1 MSPLVSVVMP
11 VYNAAATVEEALRS
25 LLVQTH
31 ADLEIIVVD
40 DGSTDG
46 TPDVIAGIRDAR
58 IRLLRQ
64 EHLGLVGAL
73 NAGCTLA
80 RGEYIARLDGDDI
93 ASERRI
99 EAQLAF
105 MEQREEVGLLGTWAR
120 IVKEGEPPRIFA
132 PPSSDAALRRCLL
145 LDSPFVHSSVM
156 FRREAYVE
164 SGGYPDGLN
173 EDYRLWIRI
182 ARSWKVAVLPTVLVT
197 HRVYPGSYTRSIR
210 RRKVLRARL
219 ATQWEATRALGLW
232 LAAIP
237 ALGLTTVAYLLS
249 LVGGNFEET
258 VRTATA
264 RLTARLRGF
273 RREDDRD
280 ARGA

>member
-1 MSPLVSVVMP
+1 MPLVSVVMP
-11 VYNAAATVEEALRS
+11 VYNAVETVEEAIRS
-25 LLVQTH
+25 LLRQTYEH
-31 ADLEIIVVD
+31 LEILAVD

-46 TPDVIAGIRDAR
+46 TPDVIGGIRDAR

-93 ASERRI
+93 AAEPRI
-99 EAQLAF
+99 EAQLAY
-105 MEQREEVGLLGTWAR
+105 MEQHGEVGLLGTWAR
-120 IVKEGEPPRIFA
+120 VVKEGEPPRIFA
-132 PPSSDAALRRCLL
+132 PPSSNAALRRCLL

-182 ARSWKVAVLPTVLVT
+182 ARSWKVAVLPQVLVT
-197 HRVYPGSYTRSIR
+197 HRVHAGSYTRSIR
-210 RRKVLRARL
+210 RRQMLRARL
-219 ATQWEATRALGLW
+219 GTQWEATRALGPW

-237 ALGLTTVAYLLS
+237 ALGLTMVAYLLS
-249 LVGGNFEET
+249 LVGGGFEET

-264 RLTARLRGF
+264 GLTARLRGF
-273 RREDDRD
+273 RR
-280 ARGA
+280 A

>member
-1 MSPLVSVVMP
+1 MPLVSVVMP
-11 VYNAAATVEEALRS
+11 VYNAAATVEEAVRS

-46 TPDVIAGIRDAR
+46 TPDVIAGLRDAR

-73 NAGCTLA
+73 NAGCTQA

-93 ASERRI
+93 AAERRI

-105 MEQREEVGLLGTWAR
+105 MEHHGEVGLLGTWAR
-120 IVKEGEPPRIFA
+120 VAKEGEPPRVFA
-132 PPSSDAALRRCLL
+132 PPSSDAGLRRCLL

-156 FRREAYVE
+156 FRRKAYLE

-182 ARSWKVAVLPTVLVT
+182 AQSWKVAVLPQVLVT
-197 HRVYPGSYTRSIR
+197 HRVYAGSYTRSIR
-210 RRKVLRARL
+210 RRQMLRARL
-219 ATQWEATRALGLW
+219 RTQWEATRALGLW

-249 LVGGNFEET
+249 LVGGNVEDA
-258 VRTATA
+258 VLTATA
-264 RLTARLRGF
+264 GLTARLRGF

-280 ARGA
+280 ARGV